1 MTSQNLPKIGPD
13 DPADTQMMG
22 IMHSALRRD
31 FVRVRLLLGTPEA
44 AEPRRRTALA
54 EHVLWLMKVLHDHH
68 SGEDDGLY
76 PLVVLRNP
84 ASAVL
89 VEQMDA
95 DHGTITPAMERLSE
109 VARHHL
115 ADPGSPDQL
124 LIRAIDELTHV
135 LLPHLEREERVMM
148 PVVSESIT
156 VAEWDWYNEEFNLKP
171 KGMRHLALEGH
182 WVLDGLD
189 EDGRDHVEHLVPP
202 VPRFILIKLTGGG
215 AYRRRRECPCG
226 TAPARA
232 RFRRCRSVQNGRGC
246 DGALEADL
254 GCGDAQSR

>member
-1 MTSQNLPKIGPD
+1 MTSQNLHKIGPD

-76 PLVVLRNP
+76 PLVVRRNP
-84 ASAVL
+84 ASAEL

-95 DHGTITPAMERLSE
+95 DHGTITPAMDRLSE
-109 VARHHL
+109 AARQHL
-115 ADPGSPDQL
+115 ADPDSPDEL
-124 LIRAIDELTHV
+124 MIRAIDDLTDV

-171 KGMRHLALEGH
+171 KGMRHLAMEGH

-202 VPRFILIKLTGGG
+202 VPRFVLIKLMGG
-215 AYRRRRECPCG
+215 AYRRRRSVLWDG
-226 TAPARA
+226 TCSSEVPSLPIGAERA
-232 RFRRCRSVQNGRGC
+232 WV
-246 DGALEADL
+246 
-254 GCGDAQSR
+254 